1 MVRLRSEGK
10 KKKSV
15 HVSKAPAFLD
25 FLFVHRN
32 VCNLENFM
40 LASVSFWKG
49 QKVVRSRVCE
59 IHEDQKAMAT
69 AGNTKPDSS
78 YGTVVLSRRR
88 PQVFQFT
95 AEK

>member
-1 MVRLRSEGK
+1 MNKSFQVSPELQLSSKERLREYLFRMVRLRSEGK

-25 FLFVHRN
+25 FLFVRRN

-59 IHEDQKAMAT
+59 IHED
-69 AGNTKPDSS
+69 
-78 YGTVVLSRRR
+78 
-88 PQVFQFT
+88 
-95 AEK
+95 